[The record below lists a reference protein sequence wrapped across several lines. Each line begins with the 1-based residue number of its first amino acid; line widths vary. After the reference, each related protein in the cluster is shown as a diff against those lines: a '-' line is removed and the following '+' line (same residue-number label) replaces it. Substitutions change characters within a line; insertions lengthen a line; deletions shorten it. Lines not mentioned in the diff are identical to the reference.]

1 MKKKNLINEDID
13 IHIAERRNFNENNF
27 KLKKYF
33 LFIAFFLIFFLP
45 FIGLAFKSNFK
56 ITLSGVNNLKF
67 KKYLIFIV
75 FLLPFFGLAFR
86 SNFKI
91 NFSGVDNAKKFLNND
106 LSILGHLPYK
116 EISKEKLVFIEPNI
130 EVHIDMSK
138 SLLKM
143 REDAKKEG
151 INLVFL
157 SGYRSISLQKDI
169 FYSLKSIR
177 NQIASERAKVSAPP
191 GYSEHS
197 TGFAIDI
204 GDSYKRETD
213 FEVEFENTDAFS
225 WLKEN
230 AAKYHFKLSFNQN
243 NKNVDYEPWHW
254 RYEGSIEALKVFEA
268 SNRNLKNAKKVKN

>member
-1 MKKKNLINEDID
+1 MKKKNLINDDID
-13 IHIAERRNFNENNF
+13 IQVAERRNLKAKNSKF
-27 KLKKYF
+27 KKYPI
-33 LFIAFFLIFFLP
+33 FIVFFLILILP
-45 FIGLAFKSNFK
+45 FIGLPFKSNLK
-56 ITLSGVNNLKF
+56 LKF
-67 KKYLIFIV
+67 
-75 FLLPFFGLAFR
+75 
-86 SNFKI
+86 
-91 NFSGVDNAKKFLNND
+91 SGFNNAKKTVTND

-143 REDAKKEG
+143 RDDAKKDG

-177 NQIASERAKVSAPP
+177 NQIAAERAKVSAPP

-204 GDSYKRETD
+204 GDAYKRETD
-213 FEVEFENTDAFS
+213 FEVEFENTDAFR

-268 SNRNLKNAKKVKN
+268 SNRNVKN

>member
-1 MKKKNLINEDID
+1 MKKKQPINDEID
-13 IHIAERRNFNENNF
+13 IQVAERKNLEENNF
-27 KLKKYF
+27 
-33 LFIAFFLIFFLP
+33 
-45 FIGLAFKSNFK
+45 
-56 ITLSGVNNLKF
+56 KF
-67 KKYLIFIV
+67 KKYLIFVVFILV
-75 FLLPFFGLAFR
+75 FLFPFIGLALR
-86 SNFKI
+86 NNLKL
-91 NFSGVDNAKKFLNND
+91 NFSGVNNAKKILNND

-143 REDAKKEG
+143 RNDAKKDG

-157 SGYRSISLQKDI
+157 SGYRSISLQKEI
-169 FYSLKSIR
+169 FYSLKSMR
-177 NQIASERAKVSAPP
+177 NQIAAERARVSAPP

-204 GDSYKRETD
+204 GDANKSETD
-213 FEVEFENTDAFS
+213 FEVEFENTDAFR
-225 WLKEN
+225 WLKKN

-268 SNRNLKNAKKVKN
+268 SNRNLKKAKILKD